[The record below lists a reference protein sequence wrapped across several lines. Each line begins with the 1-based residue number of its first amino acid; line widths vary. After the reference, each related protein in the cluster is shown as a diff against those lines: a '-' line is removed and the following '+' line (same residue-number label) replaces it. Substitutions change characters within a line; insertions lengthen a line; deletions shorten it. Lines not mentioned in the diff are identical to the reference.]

1 MKMFERKIVVEE
13 YEIVDS
19 TMEYLYE
26 REPYNKETIIVIKA
40 SQQLKGKGRKNRSW
54 YSPKGGLY
62 LTLILYPAIPNY
74 LYQFIAGVATA
85 KSIEKTTNY
94 KPMLKWPNDI
104 YTSDYSKKIGGIL
117 VKAIEIGEKTKLG
130 IGIGINVNNDPPKNM
145 EIPAES
151 LKNLIGK
158 NISLKRLQ
166 KELLREFVSIEK
178 IAMQNS
184 QRFWDT
190 YKSYNGMIG
199 KKVIIYYNEKILVG
213 VVEDISTEG
222 KLIIIDNKGKK
233 QEIVEASIRIVL

>member
-1 MKMFERKIVVEE
+1 MFGRKIVVEE

-26 REPYNKETIIVIKA
+26 REPYNHETIIVIKS

-62 LTLILYPAIPNY
+62 LTLILYPAIPNH
-74 LYQFIAGVATA
+74 LYQFIAGAATA
-85 KSIEKTTNY
+85 RSIEKTTSY

-104 YTSDYSKKIGGIL
+104 YTNDYRKKLGGIL
-117 VKAIEIGEKTKLG
+117 VKAIEIGEKTKIG
-130 IGIGINVNNDPPKNM
+130 VGIGINVNNNPPKNT

-151 LKNLIGK
+151 LKNLTGK
-158 NISLKRLQ
+158 NVSLKKLQ
-166 KELLREFVSIEK
+166 EELLREFVSIEK
-178 IAMQNS
+178 TATNNLQK
-184 QRFWDT
+184 FWDI
-190 YKSYNGMIG
+190 YNSYNGMIG
-199 KKVIIYYNEKILVG
+199 KKVIIYYNEKTLIG
-213 VVEDISTEG
+213 VIKGISTDG